1 MSLHDL
7 RRRRRVLRD
16 VGVSAFGGV
25 GGVLW
30 MRMGAGVLCGGVV
43 ERLMRW
49 SRWMESEGRLRVLVG
64 DLKFFEE
71 ERTLLLFFCED
82 GGS

>member
-1 MSLHDL
+1 
-7 RRRRRVLRD
+7 
-16 VGVSAFGGV
+16 
-25 GGVLW
+25 